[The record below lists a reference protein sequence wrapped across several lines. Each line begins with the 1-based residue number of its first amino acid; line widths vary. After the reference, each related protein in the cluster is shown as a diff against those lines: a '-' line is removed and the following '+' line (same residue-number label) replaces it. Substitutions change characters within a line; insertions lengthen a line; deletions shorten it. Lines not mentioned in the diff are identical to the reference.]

1 MKKLLF
7 FAVAVLTLAACT
19 GNKVSDAPGATMSDS
34 LQRIVEQKEN
44 EINDIMGTLNDINEG
59 LREISEAEGRVTL
72 ARSGEGANQ
81 KQKIQED
88 IKFIQERMNQNR
100 ELLDKLRKQL
110 RESTFKGD
118 QLKRTVE
125 NLTKQLEQKDIEL
138 QNLREELDKKDIHI
152 TELDETISNLNT
164 DVTNLK
170 TESEQKSA
178 TISNQD
184 QQLNTAWFV
193 FGTKSELKE
202 QKILSK
208 GDVLKSDDFNK
219 DYFTKIDIRYDKDI
233 KFYSKS
239 AQLLSTHPAGT
250 YQLVKDKQG
259 QYELHIT
266 NPQKF
271 WSVSKYLV
279 VQVK

>member
-19 GNKVSDAPGATMSDS
+19 GNKVSNAPGATMSDS

-72 ARSGEGANQ
+72 ARAGEGANQ
-81 KQKIQED
+81 KQKIMED
-88 IKFIQERMNQNR
+88 VKFIQERMDQNR

-164 DVTNLK
+164 DVSNLK

-184 QQLNTAWFV
+184 QQLNTAWYV
-193 FGTKSELKE
+193 FGTKKELKE
-202 QKILSK
+202 EGILD
-208 GDVLKSDDFNK
+208 GGRVLQGNFNK
-219 DYFTKIDIRYDKDI
+219 SYFTKIDIRVQKEIKLYSKKAEMRTSHPSSSYVLDKDA
-233 KFYSKS
+233 K
-239 AQLLSTHPAGT
+239 
-250 YQLVKDKQG
+250 G
-259 QYELHIT
+259 QYVLRIT
-266 NPQKF
+266 DPQTF
-271 WSVSKYLV
+271 WSTSKYLV
-279 VQVK
+279 IEVK

>member
-7 FAVAVLTLAACT
+7 FAVAILTLAACT

-193 FGTKSELKE
+193 FGTKKELKE
-202 QKILSK
+202 QGILD
-208 GDVLKSDDFNK
+208 GGRVLQGNFNK
-219 DYFTKIDIRYDKDI
+219 SYFTKIDIRVQKEI
-233 KFYSKS
+233 KLYSKKAEMKTS
-239 AQLLSTHPAGT
+239 HPSSS
-250 YQLVKDKQG
+250 YVLEKDAKG
-259 QYELHIT
+259 QYVLRIT
-266 NPQKF
+266 DPQTF
-271 WSVSKYLV
+271 WSTSKYLV
-279 VQVK
+279 IEVK

>member
-19 GNKVSDAPGATMSDS
+19 GNKVSNAPGATMSDS

-72 ARSGEGANQ
+72 ARAGEGANQ
-81 KQKIQED
+81 KQKIMED
-88 IKFIQERMNQNR
+88 IKFIQERMDQNR

-164 DVTNLK
+164 DVSNLK

-184 QQLNTAWFV
+184 QQLNTAWYV
-193 FGTKSELKE
+193 FGTKKELKE
-202 QKILSK
+202 EGILD
-208 GDVLKSDDFNK
+208 GGRVLQGNFNK
-219 DYFTKIDIRYDKDI
+219 SYFTKIDIRVQKEIKLYSKKAEMRTSHPSSSYVLDKDA
-233 KFYSKS
+233 K
-239 AQLLSTHPAGT
+239 
-250 YQLVKDKQG
+250 G
-259 QYELHIT
+259 QYVLRIT
-266 NPQKF
+266 DPQTF
-271 WSVSKYLV
+271 WSTSKYLV
-279 VQVK
+279 IEVK

>member
-100 ELLDKLRKQL
+100 ELLDTLRKQL

-193 FGTKSELKE
+193 FGTKKELKE
-202 QKILSK
+202 QGILD
-208 GDVLKSDDFNK
+208 GGRVLQGNFNK
-219 DYFTKIDIRYDKDI
+219 SYFTKIDIRVQKEI
-233 KFYSKS
+233 KLYSKKAEMKTS
-239 AQLLSTHPAGT
+239 HPSSS
-250 YQLVKDKQG
+250 YVLEKDAKG
-259 QYELHIT
+259 QYVLRIT
-266 NPQKF
+266 DPQTF
-271 WSVSKYLV
+271 WSTSKYLV
-279 VQVK
+279 IEVK

>member
-19 GNKVSDAPGATMSDS
+19 GNKVSNAPGATMSDS

-72 ARSGEGANQ
+72 ARQGEGANQ

-100 ELLDKLRKQL
+100 ELLDKLRQQL

-125 NLTKQLEQKDIEL
+125 NLTKQLEQKDAEL
-138 QNLREELDKKDIHI
+138 QKLREELDRKDIHI

-170 TESEQKSA
+170 TESEQKSN

-184 QQLNTAWFV
+184 QQLNTAWYV
-193 FGTKSELKE
+193 FGTKKELKE
-202 QKILSK
+202 EGIYD
-208 GDVLKSDDFNK
+208 GGRVLQGNFNK
-219 DYFTKIDIRYDKDI
+219 SYFTKIDIRVQKEI
-233 KFYSKS
+233 KLYSKKAEMKTS
-239 AQLLSTHPAGT
+239 HPSSS
-250 YQLVKDKQG
+250 YVMEKDAKG
-259 QYELHIT
+259 QYVLRIT
-266 NPQKF
+266 DPQTF
-271 WSVSKYLV
+271 WSTSKYLV
-279 VQVK
+279 VEVK

>member
-19 GNKVSDAPGATMSDS
+19 GNKVSNAPGATMSDS

-72 ARSGEGANQ
+72 ARAGEGANQ
-81 KQKIQED
+81 KQKIMED
-88 IKFIQERMNQNR
+88 IKFIQERMDQNR

-118 QLKRTVE
+118 QLKRTAE

-164 DVTNLK
+164 DVSNLK

-184 QQLNTAWFV
+184 QQLNTAWYV
-193 FGTKSELKE
+193 FGTKKELKE
-202 QKILSK
+202 EGILD
-208 GDVLKSDDFNK
+208 GGRVLQGNFNK
-219 DYFTKIDIRYDKDI
+219 SYFTKIDIRVQKEIKLYSKKAEMRTSHPSSSYVLDKDA
-233 KFYSKS
+233 K
-239 AQLLSTHPAGT
+239 
-250 YQLVKDKQG
+250 G
-259 QYELHIT
+259 QYVLRIT
-266 NPQKF
+266 DPQTF
-271 WSVSKYLV
+271 WSTSKYLV
-279 VQVK
+279 IEVK

>member
-19 GNKVSDAPGATMSDS
+19 GNKVSNAPGATMSDS

-72 ARSGEGANQ
+72 ARAGEGANQ
-81 KQKIQED
+81 KQKIMED
-88 IKFIQERMNQNR
+88 VKFIQERMDQNR

-193 FGTKSELKE
+193 FGTKKELKE
-202 QKILSK
+202 QGILD
-208 GDVLKSDDFNK
+208 GGRVLQGNFNK
-219 DYFTKIDIRYDKDI
+219 SYFTKIDIRVQKEI
-233 KFYSKS
+233 KLYSKKAEMKTS
-239 AQLLSTHPAGT
+239 HPSSS
-250 YQLVKDKQG
+250 YVLEKDAKG
-259 QYELHIT
+259 QYVLRIT
-266 NPQKF
+266 DPQTF
-271 WSVSKYLV
+271 WSTSKYLV
-279 VQVK
+279 IEVK

>member
-7 FAVAVLTLAACT
+7 FAVAVLTLTACT

-193 FGTKSELKE
+193 FGTKKELKE
-202 QKILSK
+202 QGILD
-208 GDVLKSDDFNK
+208 GGRVLQGNFNK
-219 DYFTKIDIRYDKDI
+219 SYFTKIDIRVQKEI
-233 KFYSKS
+233 KLYSKKAEMKTS
-239 AQLLSTHPAGT
+239 HPSSS
-250 YQLVKDKQG
+250 YVLEKDAKG
-259 QYELHIT
+259 QYVLRIT
-266 NPQKF
+266 DPQTF
-271 WSVSKYLV
+271 WSTSKYLV
-279 VQVK
+279 IEVK

>member
-19 GNKVSDAPGATMSDS
+19 GNKVSNAPGATMSDS

-72 ARSGEGANQ
+72 ARAGEGANQ
-81 KQKIQED
+81 KQKIMED
-88 IKFIQERMNQNR
+88 IKFIQERMDQNR

-164 DVTNLK
+164 DVSNLK

-184 QQLNTAWFV
+184 QQLNTAWYV
-193 FGTKSELKE
+193 FGTKKELKE
-202 QKILSK
+202 EGILD
-208 GDVLKSDDFNK
+208 GGRVLQGNFNK
-219 DYFTKIDIRYDKDI
+219 SYFTKIDIRVQKEIKLYSKKAEMKTSHPSSSYVLDKDA
-233 KFYSKS
+233 K
-239 AQLLSTHPAGT
+239 
-250 YQLVKDKQG
+250 G
-259 QYELHIT
+259 QYVLRIT
-266 NPQKF
+266 DPQTF
-271 WSVSKYLV
+271 WSTSKYLV
-279 VQVK
+279 IEVK

>member
-1 MKKLLF
+1 MKKLVF

-193 FGTKSELKE
+193 FGTKKELKE
-202 QKILSK
+202 QGILD
-208 GDVLKSDDFNK
+208 GGRVLQGNFNK
-219 DYFTKIDIRYDKDI
+219 SYFTKIDIRVQKEI
-233 KFYSKS
+233 KLYSKKAEMKTS
-239 AQLLSTHPAGT
+239 HPSSS
-250 YQLVKDKQG
+250 YVLEKDAKG
-259 QYELHIT
+259 QYVLRIT
-266 NPQKF
+266 DPQTF
-271 WSVSKYLV
+271 WSTSKYLV
-279 VQVK
+279 IEVK

>member
-193 FGTKSELKE
+193 FGTKKELKE
-202 QKILSK
+202 QGILD
-208 GDVLKSDDFNK
+208 GGRVLQGNFNK
-219 DYFTKIDIRYDKDI
+219 SYFTKIDIRVQKEI
-233 KFYSKS
+233 KLYSKKAEMKTS
-239 AQLLSTHPAGT
+239 HPSSS
-250 YQLVKDKQG
+250 YVLEKDAKG
-259 QYELHIT
+259 QYVLLIT
-266 NPQKF
+266 DPQTF
-271 WSVSKYLV
+271 WSTSKYLV
-279 VQVK
+279 IEVK

>member
-19 GNKVSDAPGATMSDS
+19 GNKVSNAPGATMSDS

-72 ARSGEGANQ
+72 ARAGEGANQ
-81 KQKIQED
+81 KQKIMED
-88 IKFIQERMNQNR
+88 VKFIQERMDQNR

-164 DVTNLK
+164 DVSNLK

-184 QQLNTAWFV
+184 QQLNTAWYV
-193 FGTKSELKE
+193 FGTKKELKE
-202 QKILSK
+202 EGILD
-208 GDVLKSDDFNK
+208 GGRVLQGNFNK
-219 DYFTKIDIRYDKDI
+219 SYFTKIDIRVQKEIKLYSKKAEMRTSHPSSSYVLDKDA
-233 KFYSKS
+233 K
-239 AQLLSTHPAGT
+239 
-250 YQLVKDKQG
+250 G
-259 QYELHIT
+259 QYVLRIT
-266 NPQKF
+266 NPQTF
-271 WSVSKYLV
+271 WSTSKYLV
-279 VQVK
+279 IEVK

>member
-72 ARSGEGANQ
+72 ARQGEGANQ
-81 KQKIQED
+81 KQKIMED
-88 IKFIQERMNQNR
+88 VKFIQQRMDQNR
-100 ELLDKLRKQL
+100 ELLEKLRKQL

-193 FGTKSELKE
+193 FGTKKELKE
-202 QKILSK
+202 QGILD
-208 GDVLKSDDFNK
+208 GGRVLQGNFNK
-219 DYFTKIDIRYDKDI
+219 SYFTKIDIRVQKEI
-233 KFYSKS
+233 KLYSKKAEMKTS
-239 AQLLSTHPAGT
+239 HPSSS
-250 YQLVKDKQG
+250 YVLEKDAKG
-259 QYELHIT
+259 QYVLRIT
-266 NPQKF
+266 DPQTF
-271 WSVSKYLV
+271 WSTSKYLV
-279 VQVK
+279 IEVK

>member
-138 QNLREELDKKDIHI
+138 RQEGHSHHRARRDHL
-152 TELDETISNLNT
+152 
-164 DVTNLK
+164 
-170 TESEQKSA
+170 
-178 TISNQD
+178 
-184 QQLNTAWFV
+184 
-193 FGTKSELKE
+193 
-202 QKILSK
+202 
-208 GDVLKSDDFNK
+208 
-219 DYFTKIDIRYDKDI
+219 
-233 KFYSKS
+233 
-239 AQLLSTHPAGT
+239 
-250 YQLVKDKQG
+250 
-259 QYELHIT
+259 
-266 NPQKF
+266 
-271 WSVSKYLV
+271 
-279 VQVK
+279 

>member
-7 FAVAVLTLAACT
+7 FAVAILTLAACT

-164 DVTNLK
+164 YVTNLK

-193 FGTKSELKE
+193 FGTKKELKE
-202 QKILSK
+202 QGILD
-208 GDVLKSDDFNK
+208 GGRVLQGNFNK
-219 DYFTKIDIRYDKDI
+219 SYFTKIDIRVQKEI
-233 KFYSKS
+233 KLYSKKAEMKTS
-239 AQLLSTHPAGT
+239 HPSSS
-250 YQLVKDKQG
+250 YVLEKDAKG
-259 QYELHIT
+259 QYVLRIT
-266 NPQKF
+266 DPQTF
-271 WSVSKYLV
+271 WSTSKYLV
-279 VQVK
+279 IEVK

>member
-193 FGTKSELKE
+193 FGTKKELKE
-202 QKILSK
+202 QGILD
-208 GDVLKSDDFNK
+208 GGRVLQGNFNK
-219 DYFTKIDIRYDKDI
+219 SYFTKIDIRVQKEI
-233 KFYSKS
+233 KLYSKRAEMKTS
-239 AQLLSTHPAGT
+239 HPSSS
-250 YQLVKDKQG
+250 YVLEKDAKG
-259 QYELHIT
+259 QYVLRIT
-266 NPQKF
+266 DPQTF
-271 WSVSKYLV
+271 WSTSKYLV
-279 VQVK
+279 IEVK

>member
-138 QNLREELDKKDIHI
+138 QDLREELDKKDIHI

-193 FGTKSELKE
+193 FGTKKELKE
-202 QKILSK
+202 QGILD
-208 GDVLKSDDFNK
+208 GGRVLQGNFNK
-219 DYFTKIDIRYDKDI
+219 SYFTKIDIRVQKEI
-233 KFYSKS
+233 KLYSKKAEMKTS
-239 AQLLSTHPAGT
+239 HPSSS
-250 YQLVKDKQG
+250 YVLEKDAKG
-259 QYELHIT
+259 QYVLRIT
-266 NPQKF
+266 DPQTF
-271 WSVSKYLV
+271 WSTSKYLV
-279 VQVK
+279 IEVK

>member
-7 FAVAVLTLAACT
+7 FVVAVLTLAACT

-193 FGTKSELKE
+193 FGTKKELKE
-202 QKILSK
+202 QGILD
-208 GDVLKSDDFNK
+208 GGRVLQGNFNK
-219 DYFTKIDIRYDKDI
+219 SYFTKIDIRVQKEI
-233 KFYSKS
+233 KLYSKKAEMKTS
-239 AQLLSTHPAGT
+239 HPSSS
-250 YQLVKDKQG
+250 YVLEKDAKG
-259 QYELHIT
+259 QYVLRIT
-266 NPQKF
+266 DPQTF
-271 WSVSKYLV
+271 WSTSKYLV
-279 VQVK
+279 IEVK

>member
-1 MKKLLF
+1 
-7 FAVAVLTLAACT
+7 
-19 GNKVSDAPGATMSDS
+19 
-34 LQRIVEQKEN
+34 
-44 EINDIMGTLNDINEG
+44 MGTLNDINEG

-72 ARSGEGANQ
+72 ARAGEGANQ
-81 KQKIQED
+81 KQKIMED
-88 IKFIQERMNQNR
+88 VKFIQERMDQNR

-164 DVTNLK
+164 DVSNLK

-184 QQLNTAWFV
+184 QQLNTAWYV
-193 FGTKSELKE
+193 FGTKKELKE
-202 QKILSK
+202 EGILD
-208 GDVLKSDDFNK
+208 GGRVLQGNFNK
-219 DYFTKIDIRYDKDI
+219 SYFTKIDIRVQKEIKLYSKKAEMRTSHPSSSYVLDKDA
-233 KFYSKS
+233 K
-239 AQLLSTHPAGT
+239 
-250 YQLVKDKQG
+250 G
-259 QYELHIT
+259 QYVLRIT
-266 NPQKF
+266 DPQTF
-271 WSVSKYLV
+271 WSTSKYLV
-279 VQVK
+279 IEVK

>member
-34 LQRIVEQKEN
+34 LQRSVEQKEN

-193 FGTKSELKE
+193 FGTKKELKE
-202 QKILSK
+202 QGILD
-208 GDVLKSDDFNK
+208 GGRVLQGNFNK
-219 DYFTKIDIRYDKDI
+219 SYFTKIDIRVQKEI
-233 KFYSKS
+233 KLYSKKAEMKTS
-239 AQLLSTHPAGT
+239 HPSSS
-250 YQLVKDKQG
+250 YVLEKDAKG
-259 QYELHIT
+259 QYVLRIT
-266 NPQKF
+266 DPQTF
-271 WSVSKYLV
+271 WSTSKYLV
-279 VQVK
+279 IEVK

>member
-193 FGTKSELKE
+193 FGTKKELKE
-202 QKILSK
+202 QGILD
-208 GDVLKSDDFNK
+208 GGRVLQGNFNK
-219 DYFTKIDIRYDKDI
+219 SYFTKIDIRVQKEI
-233 KFYSKS
+233 KLYSKKAEMKTS
-239 AQLLSTHPAGT
+239 HPSSS
-250 YQLVKDKQG
+250 YVLEKDAKG
-259 QYELHIT
+259 Q
-266 NPQKF
+266 
-271 WSVSKYLV
+271 
-279 VQVK
+279 

>member
-81 KQKIQED
+81 KQN

-193 FGTKSELKE
+193 FGTKKELKE
-202 QKILSK
+202 QGILD
-208 GDVLKSDDFNK
+208 GGRVLQGNFNK
-219 DYFTKIDIRYDKDI
+219 SYFTKIDIRVQKEI
-233 KFYSKS
+233 KLYSKKAEMKTS
-239 AQLLSTHPAGT
+239 HPSSS
-250 YQLVKDKQG
+250 YVLEKDAKG
-259 QYELHIT
+259 QYVLRIT
-266 NPQKF
+266 DPQTF
-271 WSVSKYLV
+271 WSTSKYLV
-279 VQVK
+279 IEVK

>member
-19 GNKVSDAPGATMSDS
+19 GNKVSNAPGGTMSDS

-72 ARSGEGANQ
+72 ARQGEGANQ
-81 KQKIQED
+81 KQKIMED
-88 IKFIQERMNQNR
+88 VKFIQQRMDQNR
-100 ELLDKLRKQL
+100 ELLEKLRKQL

-125 NLTKQLEQKDIEL
+125 NLTKQLEQKDVEL
-138 QNLREELDKKDIHI
+138 QKLREELDRKDIHI

-164 DVTNLK
+164 DVDNLK
-170 TESEQKSA
+170 TENEQKAS

-184 QQLNTAWFV
+184 QQLNTAGYV
-193 FGTKSELKE
+193 FGTKKELKE
-202 QKILSK
+202 EGIIDGSR
-208 GDVLKSDDFNK
+208 VLQGNFNK
-219 DYFTKIDIRYDKDI
+219 SYFTKIDIRVQKEI
-233 KFYSKS
+233 KLYSKKAEMKTS
-239 AQLLSTHPAGT
+239 HPSSS
-250 YQLVKDKQG
+250 YSLEKDAKG
-259 QYELHIT
+259 QYVLRI
-266 NPQKF
+266 NDPQTF
-271 WSVSKYLV
+271 WSTSKYLV
-279 VQVK
+279 IEVK

>member
-19 GNKVSDAPGATMSDS
+19 GNKVSNAPGATMSDS

-72 ARSGEGANQ
+72 ARQGEGANQ

-100 ELLDKLRKQL
+100 ELLDKLRQQL

-125 NLTKQLEQKDIEL
+125 NLTKQLEQKDAEL
-138 QNLREELDKKDIHI
+138 QKLREELDRKDIHI

-170 TESEQKSA
+170 TESEQKSN

-184 QQLNTAWFV
+184 LQLNTAWYV
-193 FGTKSELKE
+193 FGTKKELKE
-202 QKILSK
+202 EGIYD
-208 GDVLKSDDFNK
+208 GGRVLQGNFNK
-219 DYFTKIDIRYDKDI
+219 SYFTKIDIRVQKEI
-233 KFYSKS
+233 KLYSKKAEMKTS
-239 AQLLSTHPAGT
+239 HPSSS
-250 YQLVKDKQG
+250 YVMEKDAKG
-259 QYELHIT
+259 QYVLRIT
-266 NPQKF
+266 DPQTF
-271 WSVSKYLV
+271 WSTSKYLV
-279 VQVK
+279 VEVK

>member
-72 ARSGEGANQ
+72 ARSGESANQ

-193 FGTKSELKE
+193 FGTKKELKE
-202 QKILSK
+202 QGILD
-208 GDVLKSDDFNK
+208 GGRVLQGNFNK
-219 DYFTKIDIRYDKDI
+219 SYFTKIDIRVQKEI
-233 KFYSKS
+233 KLYSKKAEMKTS
-239 AQLLSTHPAGT
+239 HPSSS
-250 YQLVKDKQG
+250 YVLEKDAKG
-259 QYELHIT
+259 QYVLRIT
-266 NPQKF
+266 DPQTF
-271 WSVSKYLV
+271 WSTSKYLV
-279 VQVK
+279 IEVK

>member
-1 MKKLLF
+1 MKKLVF

-100 ELLDKLRKQL
+100 ALLDKLRKQL

-193 FGTKSELKE
+193 FGTKKELKE
-202 QKILSK
+202 QGILD
-208 GDVLKSDDFNK
+208 GGRVLQGNFNK
-219 DYFTKIDIRYDKDI
+219 SYFTKIDIRVQKEI
-233 KFYSKS
+233 KLYSKKAEMKTS
-239 AQLLSTHPAGT
+239 HPSSS
-250 YQLVKDKQG
+250 YVLEKDAKG
-259 QYELHIT
+259 QYVLRIT
-266 NPQKF
+266 DPQTF
-271 WSVSKYLV
+271 WSTSKYLV
-279 VQVK
+279 IEVK